1 MCLYHVSTQG
11 PCVRGLC
18 WVWSRHGPPSCGQAH
33 SCSSFIILT
42 SRRDSINHN
51 TSFANVT
58 SLHRTLPGREPQLS
72 CGGWAD
78 VEDSS
83 LRLTDPQQGLQA
95 PGTGPEGFCLW
106 WGRCGSAARFSPG
119 NCRGVQTPGRLLPK
133 AAKSLRHY
141 LK

>member
-78 VEDSS
+78 VRTAACASRTHSRAYRPQGQDPRASVCGGVAVAQ
-83 LRLTDPQQGLQA
+83 LRGFLREAVAGFRHQA
-95 PGTGPEGFCLW
+95 DFF
-106 WGRCGSAARFSPG
+106 R
-119 NCRGVQTPGRLLPK
+119 RLPNPC
-133 AAKSLRHY
+133 AIT
-141 LK
+141 